1 MSKYPKAIDPEMVG
15 EYPAMAKSGA
25 GYFYD
30 HVLEYRVWCHLE
42 NDAPDEHKGDDY
54 YYAFET
60 YEEAQKL
67 SESTQG
73 AEEPLV
79 LIRQLEWV
87 NEPSS
92 NDFVHVK
99 GERVAEWQVDWLVNS
114 RRSENSIADFLGQR
128 RPKL

>member
-1 MSKYPKAIDPEMVG
+1 MSKFPIAIDAEMIG

-30 HVLEYRVWCHLE
+30 HVLEYRVWCHPE
-42 NDAPDEHKGDDY
+42 NGAPDEHEGEDY

-60 YEEAQKL
+60 YEAAQQF

-73 AEEPLV
+73 AEKPLV

-87 NEPSS
+87 NEPSPK
-92 NDFVHVK
+92 DFVHMK
-99 GERVAEWQVDWLVNS
+99 GERIAEWQVDWLINS
-114 RRSENSIADFLGQR
+114 KRSENSIGEFIRSKKA
-128 RPKL
+128 

>member
-1 MSKYPKAIDPEMVG
+1 MSKYPTAIDPEMVG

-30 HVLEYRVWCHLE
+30 HVLEYRVWCHPE
-42 NDAPDEHKGDDY
+42 NRVPGGQGGDVF

-60 YEEAQKL
+60 CEAAQQF

-87 NEPSS
+87 NEPTP
-92 NDFVHVK
+92 NDFVHMK
-99 GERVAEWQVDWLVNS
+99 GERVAEWQVDWLINS
-114 RRSENSIADFLGQR
+114 KRAENSIGDFIR
-128 RPKL
+128 SKKP